1 MIQVVQLIFRTES
14 RFKISLETDTKGLEM
29 KKRLK
34 I

>member
-1 MIQVVQLIFRTES
+1 MIQVVQLIFRTEN
-14 RFKISLETDTKGLEM
+14 RFKILETDTKGLEM